1 MEQIQKLPLSCL
13 FPSTP
18 YPSHPSHPF
27 KKKKKKPETIQQT
40 IKNTNKHVPQQ
51 KCNPVLYLNF
61 SYSM

>member
-1 MEQIQKLPLSCL
+1 MEQIQNLPLSCL

-27 KKKKKKPETIQQT
+27 KKEKPETIQQT

-51 KCNPVLYLNF
+51 KYNPVLYLNF